1 MTIIIVTVAFFFILV
16 TAAELREIRTEKRI
30 TTVEVMQLAVMG
42 IMGNASWSVENTAS
56 DTLKLNVYVRYCIC
70 NYKVGLR

>member
-1 MTIIIVTVAFFFILV
+1 MIIVTVAFFFILV

-56 DTLKLNVYVRYCIC
+56 DTLKLNVYVRYSIFD
-70 NYKVGLR
+70 YKVGL